1 MVRWLDNV
9 RLGDGGMWGCGVVA
23 LGGGMICGCEIVGL
37 GPRGVGRR
45 NGTLREMESGRENRI
60 DG

>member
-1 MVRWLDNV
+1 
-9 RLGDGGMWGCGVVA
+9 MWGCGVVA

-37 GPRGVGRR
+37 GPRGVGKR